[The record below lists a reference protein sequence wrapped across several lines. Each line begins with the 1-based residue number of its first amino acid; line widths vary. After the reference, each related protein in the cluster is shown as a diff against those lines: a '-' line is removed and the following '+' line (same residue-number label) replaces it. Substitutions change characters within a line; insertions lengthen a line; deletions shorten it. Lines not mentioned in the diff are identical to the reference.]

1 MIKIRDENFY
11 TVLGWMLN
19 VLELKGN
26 ELIVFA
32 IIYSF
37 SQDGESEF
45 TGSLSYLQTF
55 GNIKSHNT
63 VTTILKTLIDKQM
76 IVRRDYV
83 RDNVKRVAYK
93 ANMEYIEKLKKVLKN
108 LHPIIIRKNR
118 VRQKL
123 TWVKN

>member
-1 MIKIRDENFY
+1 MRIRDENFY

-45 TGSLSYLQTF
+45 TGSLSYMQTF
-55 GNIKSHNT
+55 ANIKSHNT
-63 VTTILKTLIDKQM
+63 VTATLQSLQEKNYILKREFIKDN
-76 IVRRDYV
+76 VRRCAY
-83 RDNVKRVAYK
+83 RVNLEFINLCK
-93 ANMEYIEKLKKVLKN
+93 GGLLNISPTNKN
-108 LHPIIIRKNR
+108 DE
-118 VRQKL
+118 
-123 TWVKN
+123 

>member
-1 MIKIRDENFY
+1 
-11 TVLGWMLN
+11 MLN

-45 TGSLSYLQTF
+45 TGSLSYLQAF
-55 GNIKSHNT
+55 ANIKSHNT
-63 VTTILKTLIDKQM
+63 VTGILKALTDKQM
-76 IVRRDYV
+76 IIRRDYV

-93 ANMEYIEKLKKVLKN
+93 ANMEYIEKMKN
-108 LHPIIIRKNR
+108 G
-118 VRQKL
+118 L
-123 TWVKN
+123 TELSPDNHSEE

>member
-93 ANMEYIEKLKKVLKN
+93 ANMEYIEKLKKGLKELAPDN
-108 LHPIIIRKNR
+108 HSEK
-118 VRQKL
+118 
-123 TWVKN
+123 

>member
-1 MIKIRDENFY
+1 MKIRNENFY

-45 TGSLSYLQTF
+45 TGSLTFMQTF
-55 GNIKSHNT
+55 ANIKAQNT
-63 VTTILKTLIDKQM
+63 VISMLKVFQIKTLYSNESI
-76 IVRRDYV
+76 
-83 RDNVKRVAYK
+83 
-93 ANMEYIEKLKKVLKN
+93 
-108 LHPIIIRKNR
+108 
-118 VRQKL
+118 
-123 TWVKN
+123 

>member
-1 MIKIRDENFY
+1 MQKIRDENFY

-45 TGSLSYLQTF
+45 TGSLSYLQAF
-55 GNIKSHNT
+55 ANIKSHNT
-63 VTTILKTLIDKQM
+63 VTGILKALTDKQM
-76 IVRRDYV
+76 IIRRDYV

-93 ANMEYIEKLKKVLKN
+93 ANMEYIEKMKN
-108 LHPIIIRKNR
+108 G
-118 VRQKL
+118 L
-123 TWVKN
+123 TELSPDNHSEE

>member
-1 MIKIRDENFY
+1 MKIRNENFY

-45 TGSLSYLQTF
+45 TGSLTFLQSF
-55 GNIKSHNT
+55 ANIKSHNT
-63 VTTILKTLIDKQM
+63 VTCILKSLTDRQM
-76 IVRRDYV
+76 IIRREYI

-93 ANMEYIEKLKKVLKN
+93 ANMEYIEKMKRGLTKLA
-108 LHPIIIRKNR
+108 PANR
-118 VRQKL
+118 SEE
-123 TWVKN
+123 